1 MGSLQMCS
9 QHIGTALPA
18 LPLPE
23 GCGLTRQVKVAVIG
37 ALWSRWTVHHLLCIC
52 HSRSRE
58 VLGFPAPVL
67 LDELL
72 EHDCCHLTQAMLG
85 LALQQRLSDG
95 CILPPACCLLSVRL
109 QYTPCCHCKSLAM
122 HFVSMEAAA
131 GPQICPQLAPA
142 KPDPQAPAQSL
153 LAWMP
158 LPAWPQT
165 AAAVQGLHAAR
176 KVHWRLC
183 MLHSMPGRH

>member
-1 MGSLQMCS
+1 MGSKQMCS

-23 GCGLTRQVKVAVIG
+23 GCGLTRQVKVALIC
-37 ALWSRWTVHHLLCIC
+37 ALWSRWTVCHLLCIC
-52 HSRSRE
+52 HSRCRE

-95 CILPPACCLLSVRL
+95 CILPPACCLLSARL
-109 QYTPCCHCKSLAM
+109 QYAPCFHSKSLAM
-122 HFVSMEAAA
+122 HCVSMEAAA
-131 GPQICPQLAPA
+131 GPQICPTAGTCKTRSTRASPKPPCLDASASLASDCRRSA
-142 KPDPQAPAQSL
+142 GS
-153 LAWMP
+153 
-158 LPAWPQT
+158 
-165 AAAVQGLHAAR
+165 AAR
-176 KVHWRLC
+176 SVHWRLY
-183 MLHSMPGRH
+183 MPHSMPGRH